1 MVKFIPFE
9 LALPLR
15 SKMLRNG
22 LSPEECVFP
31 TDQVEGAFHLA
42 FYAENEI
49 ATIASFFPNNYRD
62 RKELGYQ
69 LRGMATDTPFLGM
82 GYGRALVEFAIDY
95 IKNTNAQYI
104 WCNARVAAVEFYE
117 KLGFRTVSAPFEI
130 AGIGPHYEMILNL
143 YGYEQNRPI

>member
-15 SKMLRNG
+15 SKILRNG
-22 LSPEECVFP
+22 LPPEECVFP
-31 TDQVEGAFHLA
+31 TDQLEGAFHLA
-42 FYAENEI
+42 YYVDNEI
-49 ATIASFFPNNYRD
+49 ATIASFFPKNYAD
-62 RKELGYQ
+62 KKELGYQ

-82 GYGRALVEFAIDY
+82 GYGKELVKFAIEY

-104 WCNARVAAVEFYE
+104 WCNARTTAVKFYE
-117 KLGFRTVSAPFEI
+117 KLNFHVISEEFEV

-143 YGYEQNRPI
+143 Y